1 MRRTFSL
8 ISEFIW
14 NISISCTESSWQWV
28 GTWKTYFQCVL
39 VKDLISPA
47 SLHMLVA
54 WRMWTLTQVF
64 QGGGGGRER
73 EPQTQHSLFCI
84 PLHPTQKEGEKKS
97 DCLLLS
103 RDPSWNHRN
112 HPVLVIVVVS
122 VWKPHQNQRNEK
134 YVHLSHCTLLIP
146 CETESTGSS
155 PWFSLVGQW
164 LTWY

>member
-64 QGGGGGRER
+64 QGGGGERER
-73 EPQTQHSLFCI
+73 ATDTAQSFLYSPTPHPKRRGKKIRLLAPKQGPILKPQKPPCIGDSCSFCLEATSKPKEWKVCTSVTLYTINTMWNWKHRLF
-84 PLHPTQKEGEKKS
+84 
-97 DCLLLS
+97 
-103 RDPSWNHRN
+103 
-112 HPVLVIVVVS
+112 
-122 VWKPHQNQRNEK
+122 
-134 YVHLSHCTLLIP
+134 TLI
-146 CETESTGSS
+146 
-155 PWFSLVGQW
+155 
-164 LTWY
+164 